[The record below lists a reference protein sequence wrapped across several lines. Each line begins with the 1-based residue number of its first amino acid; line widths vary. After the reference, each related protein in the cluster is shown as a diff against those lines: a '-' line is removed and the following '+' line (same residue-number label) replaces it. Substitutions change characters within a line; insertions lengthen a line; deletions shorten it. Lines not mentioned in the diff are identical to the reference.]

1 MDACRE
7 NGIAT
12 TIKHFP
18 GDGVDYRDQH
28 LMASVNS
35 LSAEEWYAS
44 YGKVYKTL
52 IDYGAPTLMSA
63 HIPVSYTHLDVY
75 KRQGILPGRLRRLRL
90 FLGQRPRRRGRLGR
104 LLRLHRRR
112 GPADRLFSQL
122 HGQHHEADGGLF

>member
-63 HIPVSYTHLDVY
+63 HILQPALAREVNP
-75 KRQGILPGRLRRLRL
+75 GI
-90 FLGQRPRRRGRLGR
+90 
-104 LLRLHRRR
+104 
-112 GPADRLFSQL
+112 
-122 HGQHHEADGGLF
+122 ADGDLSLIHISIWPARCRRSSSTITWPPIRMRC